1 MSEQY
6 IFAAALGL
14 QEPWY
19 VSSTKF
25 SVKEKR
31 LDIYIDFTPGFEF
44 SCPCCDKPGDKAYD
58 TKEHSWRH
66 LDFFQHQAYL
76 HARVP
81 RVNCEHGCG
90 IKKIGVP
97 WARPGSGFTLLFE
110 ALLLTLCKGMP
121 VASVA
126 ALINEH
132 DTRIWRVIGHYVAAA
147 RAKQDFSN
155 VKRVG
160 MDETASRRGHDYI
173 SLFCDM
179 DKGKL
184 LFATEGKDKL
194 TVKAFSEDLKLHGG
208 DPKNITQACSDMSPA
223 FISGIKTYLPE
234 AEITFDRFHI
244 MKILNEAVDSV
255 RREEVMENDVLK
267 NTRYIWLKNAA
278 NLTIKQTSK
287 LTALSRL
294 NLKTAKAYQIRL
306 NFQMFFS
313 QENKVAGEA
322 FLNKW
327 YYWATHSRI
336 EPIIKV
342 AKTIKKHWDGIINW
356 FDSKL
361 TTGLLEGLNSL
372 IQAAK
377 SRARGYRSNKNFINM
392 SYLLTAKLEFDL
404 PT

>member
-1 MSEQY
+1 
-6 IFAAALGL
+6 
-14 QEPWY
+14 
-19 VSSTKF
+19 
-25 SVKEKR
+25 
-31 LDIYIDFTPGFEF
+31 
-44 SCPCCDKPGDKAYD
+44 
-58 TKEHSWRH
+58 
-66 LDFFQHQAYL
+66 
-76 HARVP
+76 
-81 RVNCEHGCG
+81 
-90 IKKIGVP
+90 
-97 WARPGSGFTLLFE
+97 
-110 ALLLTLCKGMP
+110 
-121 VASVA
+121 
-126 ALINEH
+126 
-132 DTRIWRVIGHYVAAA
+132 
-147 RAKQDFSN
+147 
-155 VKRVG
+155 
-160 MDETASRRGHDYI
+160 
-173 SLFCDM
+173 
-179 DKGKL
+179 
-184 LFATEGKDKL
+184 
-194 TVKAFSEDLKLHGG
+194 
-208 DPKNITQACSDMSPA
+208 
-223 FISGIKTYLPE
+223 
-234 AEITFDRFHI
+234 
-244 MKILNEAVDSV
+244 
-255 RREEVMENDVLK
+255 MENDVLK

>member
-1 MSEQY
+1 MTDQG
-6 IFAAALGL
+6 IFEAALGL

-19 VSSTKF
+19 VASTQF
-25 SVKEKR
+25 AVKEKR
-31 LDIYIDFTPGFEF
+31 LDIYIDFTSGYRFDCPG
-44 SCPCCDKPGDKAYD
+44 CGKPGAKAYD
-58 TKEHSWRH
+58 TKEQSWRH

-81 RVNCEHGCG
+81 RVTCQHNCGT
-90 IKKIGVP
+90 KKIDVP
-97 WARPGSGFTLLFE
+97 WSRPGSGFTLLFE

-126 ALINEH
+126 ALISEH
-132 DTRIWRVIGHYVAAA
+132 DTRIWRVIDHYVTQA
-147 RAKQDFSN
+147 RAKQDYTN
-155 VKRVG
+155 VARVG

-179 DKGKL
+179 DDGRL

-194 TVKAFSEDLKLHGG
+194 TVKAFSEDLKAHGG
-208 DPKNITQACSDMSPA
+208 DPKKITQACSDMSPA
-223 FISGIKTYLPE
+223 FIAGISSYLPE

-244 MKILNEAVDSV
+244 MKILNEAVDNV
-255 RREEVMENDVLK
+255 RRQEVIDNDVLK
-267 NTRYIWLKNAA
+267 NTRYIWLKNAI
-278 NLTIKQTSK
+278 NLTSKQTSK
-287 LTALSRL
+287 LTELSRL
-294 NLKTAKAYQIRL
+294 NLKTTKAYQIRL
-306 NFQMFFS
+306 NFQLFFN
-313 QENKVAGEA
+313 QENRVAGEV
-322 FLNKW
+322 FLKKW

-342 AKTIKKHWDGIINW
+342 AKTIKNHWDGIVNW

-377 SRARGYRSNKNFINM
+377 SRARGYRSNKNFINVA
-392 SYLLTAKLEFDL
+392 YLLTGKLEFEL